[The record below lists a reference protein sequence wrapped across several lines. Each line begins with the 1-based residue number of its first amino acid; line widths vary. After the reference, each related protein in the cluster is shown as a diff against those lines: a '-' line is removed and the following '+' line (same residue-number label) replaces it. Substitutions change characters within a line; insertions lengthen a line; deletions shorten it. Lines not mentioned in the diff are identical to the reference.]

1 MNNYKYSKDGLHLTE
16 GFEGVRLAAYPDPA
30 TGGDPWTIGYGHTG
44 PEVHSGMT
52 ITQEQAENYLMQD
65 VAKAAADVNSKV
77 TVEITQNEFDALVDF
92 AFNCGCGNLNNSTL
106 LKKLNAGDFEGAAQ
120 EFLKWDMAAGHHMA
134 GLLRRRQAEELLFLK
149 DMA

>member
-16 GFEGVRLAAYPDPA
+16 GFEGVRLTAYPDPA

-65 VAKAAADVNSKV
+65 VAKAASDVNAKV

-106 LKKLNAGDFEGAAQ
+106 LKKLNAGD
-120 EFLKWDMAAGHHMA
+120 LSLIHI
-134 GLLRRRQAEELLFLK
+134 
-149 DMA
+149 

>member
-1 MNNYKYSKDGLHLTE
+1 MQYSKNGLHLTE
-16 GFEGVRLAAYPDPA
+16 SFEGVRLSAYPDPG

-52 ITQEQAENYLMQD
+52 ITQEQAELYLAED
-65 VAKAAADVNSKV
+65 VKRAEADVNAKL
-77 TVEITQNEFDALVDF
+77 TVEVTQDEFDALVDF